1 MPDKFCK
8 ILIDNLPQLD
18 NFLTFIQGGWVH
30 SVAFSPSGNKIAW
43 VGHDSSIS
51 VQSGGAKDVATLK
64 GEFLPFLSC
73 IWVTEN
79 TLVAAGNSSS
89 MYFGL
94 FDSLY

>member
-1 MPDKFCK
+1 M
-8 ILIDNLPQLD
+8 
-18 NFLTFIQGGWVH
+18 H

-73 IWVTEN
+73 IWITEN
-79 TLVAAGNSSS
+79 TLVAAGNNFCFFNVLWAFDWS
-89 MYFGL
+89 MLNIYELIHLLSCFL
-94 FDSLY
+94 N